1 MFSDVHKVLRFILLA
16 VSPFAGYAQPADP
29 IPADMRDLIEQLS
42 SSSEGDIDYRDL
54 TEDLHG
60 YYYEPL
66 NINTAGADELGR
78 LHLLTPFQIHSL
90 LGYRKKHGP
99 FLSVYELPL
108 VYGITEQLA
117 RRLEWFVVAG
127 PSRREAMGGWP
138 SPGNL
143 LRYGRKQVMVRTGSV
158 LETQKGFVEAP
169 DSLLAVNPNSTFRGG
184 RWRLYGQW
192 SLRYRRLFR
201 MGSTFDR
208 DPGETFLSGDNP
220 HGFDFNSFHLFFRD
234 LGGLDVLALGDYDVR
249 YGQGLLAWSGF
260 SMSKSSMVLSHMRH
274 LSPLDPYT
282 SANENRFFR
291 GVALQKS
298 LGPFSMNVFYSRKH
312 IDANI
317 TDTLSDGR
325 KVFSSFQQ
333 TGYHRLPREIYD
345 ERSILERIAGG
356 RFCLNTPH
364 MRIAVNGIWYGF
376 GGVMRRPPRPE
387 NAFRFSGSSNAN
399 WSVDYQANWRLF
411 HFFGENALSAGE
423 GHAYLNGISARLSD
437 RLAMMVLYRHYQKDY
452 QALYSAAFSEGPR
465 AQNERGLYW
474 GLELD
479 LLPGLQLR
487 GYLDSWRYPWLS
499 HLSAA
504 PVDGWD
510 GLVEARYQHGKKL
523 QMALRYTTDRSRS
536 GFETENPGTPTLQKQ
551 HKWRLRYHLR
561 YRLTPALTSENR
573 IEWAHIQN
581 PGESRG
587 LMVYQD
593 FAWQCPGCPLH
604 LDVRYAVFD
613 TDDYH
618 SRIYAYEDDL
628 LYVFSVP
635 PYYSRG
641 YRTYLNLKY
650 SWDEMDFWL
659 KWARTEYFDK
669 ARIGSGLQMIE
680 ANHKSTLY
688 LQVRVRF

>member
-1 MFSDVHKVLRFILLA
+1 MLSKIHTFLWVILLLVCPLPA
-16 VSPFAGYAQPADP
+16 YTQPADP
-29 IPADMRDLIEQLS
+29 IPAELRDLIEQLS
-42 SSSEGDIDYRDL
+42 ISAEGDIDYRSL

-60 YYYEPL
+60 YYHEPL

-90 LGYRKKHGP
+90 IGYREKHGP
-99 FLSVYELPL
+99 FMSVYELPL

-117 RRLEWFVVAG
+117 RRLELFVMAG
-127 PSRREAMGGWP
+127 PPEKRADGGWP
-138 SPGNL
+138 SADNL
-143 LRYGRKQVMVRTGSV
+143 WRYGRKQVMIRTGSV
-158 LETQKGFVEAP
+158 LETQEGFAEVP
-169 DSLLAVNPNSTFRGG
+169 DSLLAVNPNSAFRGG

-192 SLRYRRLFR
+192 SLRYRNLFR
-201 MGSTFDR
+201 MGCTFDR

-220 HGFDFNSFHLFFRD
+220 QGFDFNSFHLFLRD
-234 LGGLDVLALGDYDVR
+234 PGWLDVLALGDYDVR
-249 YGQGLLAWSGF
+249 YGQGLVAWSGF
-260 SMSKSSMVLSHMRH
+260 SMSKSSLVLGHMRH
-274 LSPLDPYT
+274 LTPLDPYT

-298 LGPFSMNVFYSRKH
+298 LGPFSLNVFYSRKH

-317 TDTLSDGR
+317 TDTLSNGD

-333 TGYHRLPREIYD
+333 TGYHRIPREIYD
-345 ERSILERIAGG
+345 ERSVLERIMGG
-356 RFCLNTPH
+356 RFGLNTPH

-376 GGVMRRPPRPE
+376 GGVMQRPSRPA
-387 NAFRFSGSSNAN
+387 NAFRFKGSGNAN

-423 GHAYLNGISARLSD
+423 GLAFLNGVSARLSD
-437 RLAMMVLYRHYQKDY
+437 RLAMMVLHRCYQKDY

-474 GLELD
+474 GLELE
-479 LLPGLQLR
+479 LLPYLQLR
-487 GYLDSWRYPWLS
+487 GYLDTWRFPWLS
-499 HLSAA
+499 HMSAA

-510 GLVEARYQHGKKL
+510 GLLEAKYQQGEKL
-523 QMALRYTTDRSRS
+523 QMGLRYTSDHSRG
-536 GFETENPGTPTLQKQ
+536 GFSADPPGAPTLQKQ
-551 HKWRLRYHLR
+551 YKWRLRYHLR
-561 YRLTPALTSENR
+561 YRLTSTLTSENR
-573 IEWAHIQN
+573 IEWANIQHA
-581 PGESRG
+581 GQSRG

-641 YRTYLNLKY
+641 CRTYLNLKY
-650 SWDEMDFWL
+650 SWNKTDFWL

-669 ARIGSGLQMIE
+669 EQIGSGLQMIE
-680 ANHKSTLY
+680 GNHKTTLY
-688 LQVRVRF
+688 FQMRVRF